1 MDTSPRPGARLH
13 VTRLMD
19 AARTQSLL
27 LDRRRRGHLALLS
40 VVLMVSV
47 FGYLLLQPRTVQ
59 VLADGR
65 QVQFETPHSHDAA
78 VIAAAGIDVRSGDRV
93 TALRGNGTDVLRI
106 DRAREVTLTVDG
118 EHFELVTHAGTIDQ
132 LLEEADVSL
141 TGRDSVWQDGSPVSM
156 TGSLDRRRGVFRT
169 PDDREPQPDAIHIE
183 VRRAVAVTVI
193 EQGREIETTTSR
205 ATVAQALRE
214 AGIIIGPGDRVTPA
228 VDALIESDARI
239 EVRHAMAVTLALPD
253 DDLVVYSFAQTVGD
267 VLIEAGVVLP
277 EGAFVDPPAETPL
290 SAGLAVRVIQL
301 SSSNEIEREFIE
313 SRSVYRSD
321 PNLGPGQTRTEPGH
335 DGAMVRRYEVSYVN
349 GEEAARELIEEYYD
363 PEPADTVIYYPV
375 QTGRDAS
382 APAEG
387 EVARV
392 INVYATYYTPA
403 SAGRSASD
411 PAYGRTATGVLVTY
425 GIVAVDPM
433 VIPLGTRMFI
443 PGYGYAV
450 AADTGG
456 GVKGYFIDLGYP
468 DGVAV
473 DWRSRWLDIYILS

>member
-1 MDTSPRPGARLH
+1 MNTSPRPGARSH
-13 VTRLMD
+13 ATRLMSD
-19 AARTQSLL
+19 ARKQSLL
-27 LDRRRRGHLALLS
+27 FDRRRRGHLALLS
-40 VVLMVSV
+40 AVLMVSV

-93 TALRGNGTDVLRI
+93 TALRGGNGTDVLRI
-106 DRAREVTLTVDG
+106 DRARAVTLTVDG
-118 EHFELVTHAGTIDQ
+118 EHFELVTHASTIDQ
-132 LLEEADVSL
+132 LLSEAGVSL
-141 TGRDSVWQDGSPVSM
+141 TGRDSVWQEGSPVSM
-156 TGSLDRRRGVFRT
+156 AGLLEPRRGV
-169 PDDREPQPDAIHIE
+169 PNLSGGKSREDSIHIE
-183 VRRAVAVTVI
+183 VRRAMAVTVI
-193 EQGREIETTTSR
+193 EQDREIETTTSR
-205 ATVAQALRE
+205 PTVAQALRE
-214 AGIIIGPGDRVTPA
+214 AGIIVGPGDLVTPSA
-228 VDALIESDARI
+228 DALIESDARI

-253 DDLVVYSFAQTVGD
+253 DDLVVYSFAKTVGD
-267 VLIEAGVVLP
+267 VLIEARVVLP

-301 SSSNEIEREFIE
+301 SSSNEFEREFIE

-321 PNLGPGQTRTEPGH
+321 PNLGPGQTRTEAGH
-335 DGAMVRRYEVSYVN
+335 DGAVVRRYDVSYVN
-349 GEEAARELIEEYYD
+349 GDEAARELVEEYYD

-382 APAEG
+382 APSEG

-411 PAYGRTATGVLVTY
+411 PAYGRTASGVLVTY
-425 GIVAVDPM
+425 GIVAVDPA

-456 GVKGYFIDLGYP
+456 GVNGYLIDLGYP